1 MKKDL
6 LLLLAV
12 VAMVGITGSA
22 MAQTSATANASATIS
37 VPVSITKSADL
48 SFGTLSGGATEG
60 TCVIA
65 TDGTRSKT
73 GDVVLLGSA
82 GQNAVFSVAG
92 QKSTSFAITLPTT
105 STITDS
111 KSNSMTLSAFTARVG
126 SASADGLTGSIPS
139 DGSNVTV
146 KVGATL
152 TVQASQ
158 PDGNYVGT
166 FNVAVAYN

>member
-37 VPVSITKSADL
+37 VPISITKSADL
-48 SFGTLSGGATEG
+48 SFGTLSGGASLG

-65 TDGTRSKT
+65 TDGTRTQT
-73 GDVVLLGSA
+73 GGVTLLGSA
-82 GQNAVFSVAG
+82 GQNAVYSVAG
-92 QKSTSFAITLPTT
+92 QVGQEFAITLPST
-105 STITDS
+105 SVNISDGT
-111 KSNSMTLSAFTARVG
+111 NSMTIDNFTARIGEAATDGTSSTIPAAG
-126 SASADGLTGSIPS
+126 SVA
-139 DGSNVTV
+139 V

-152 TVQASQ
+152 NVAANQVNGYYT
-158 PDGNYVGT
+158 GT
-166 FNVAVAYN
+166 FSVSVAYN

>member
-37 VPVSITKSADL
+37 VPISITKSADL
-48 SFGTLSGGATEG
+48 SFGTLSGGATSG

-73 GDVVLLGSA
+73 GGVTLLGST
-82 GQNAVFSVAG
+82 GQNAVYSVAG
-92 QKSTSFAITLPTT
+92 LVGQGFTITLPSSAVNISDGTHTMSIDNFVARIGEETT
-105 STITDS
+105 DGTSSTIP
-111 KSNSMTLSAFTARVG
+111 AAG
-126 SASADGLTGSIPS
+126 SAA
-139 DGSNVTV
+139 V

-152 TVQASQ
+152 NVAANQAN
-158 PDGNYVGT
+158 GYYTGT
-166 FNVAVAYN
+166 FSVSVAYN